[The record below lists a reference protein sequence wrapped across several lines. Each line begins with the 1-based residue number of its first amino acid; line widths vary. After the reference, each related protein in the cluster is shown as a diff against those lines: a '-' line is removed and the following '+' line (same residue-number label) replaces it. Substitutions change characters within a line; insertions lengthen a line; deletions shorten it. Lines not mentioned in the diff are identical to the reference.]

1 MKFTPGQS
9 VFVYYMGL
17 WWFGEVVE
25 PGAQEEPFD
34 VHYLCAPRGCSK
46 ATGGPSGQIFYWMV
60 RVAGLDH
67 PVARG
72 VGVFWKVADDSYYL
86 RSQEEHTMLTLTQ

>member
-67 PVARG
+67 PVAR
-72 VGVFWKVADDSYYL
+72 ADDSYYL

>member
-17 WWFGEVVE
+17 WWFGEV
-25 PGAQEEPFD
+25 AQEEPFD
-34 VHYLCAPRGCSK
+34 
-46 ATGGPSGQIFYWMV
+46 GPSGQVFYWVV

-67 PVARG
+67 PVFKAR
-72 VGVFWKVADDSYYL
+72 KYL

>member
-9 VFVYYMGL
+9 VFVYHMGL
-17 WWFGEVVE
+17 WWFGEVT
-25 PGAQEEPFD
+25 QEEGPFD
-34 VHYLCAPRGCSK
+34 
-46 ATGGPSGQIFYWMV
+46 GPSGQVFYWVV

-67 PVARG
+67 PLRALNT
-72 VGVFWKVADDSYYL
+72 YL